1 MKYGFVYI
9 WYDRKHKRY
18 YVGCRWGNENDG
30 YICSSSWMKA
40 SYKKRPQDFKR
51 RIIARVYTNRNDLLE
66 EEYRWLSM
74 MKQEELHGPR
84 YYNIRNHRFNHW
96 STNEQKT
103 LSIKEK
109 LKAADN
115 TRGLREYAASR
126 KGKSL
131 PEETKIKISNTLKG
145 RPLGYERSAETRAK
159 ISENSKRLQA
169 ESRVGMKGKQHDA
182 RTKEKMSANNAMN
195 NPLHRAKIGEA
206 KRGTVG
212 LWLNNQKKMA
222 KPGTELYNSLL
233 AIGYKPK
240 EELI

>member
-18 YVGCRWGNENDG
+18 YVGCHWGNEHDG
-30 YICSSSWMKA
+30 YICSSRWMNL
-40 SYKKRPQDFKR
+40 SYKRRPQDFKK
-51 RIIARVYTNRNDLLE
+51 RILARVYTNRNDLHE

-74 MKQEELHGPR
+74 MKQEELHGYR
-84 YYNIRNHRFNHW
+84 YYNIRNHHFNHW

-103 LSIKEK
+103 LSIKDK

-115 TRGLREYAASR
+115 TKGLREYAASR
-126 KGKSL
+126 RGKTLS
-131 PEETKIKISNTLKG
+131 EETKVKISNKLKG
-145 RPLGYERSAETRAK
+145 RPLGYERSDETRAK

-169 ESRVGMKGKQHDA
+169 EGKVGMKGKQHSTE
-182 RTKEKMSANNAMN
+182 TKEKMSANNAMN
-195 NPLHRAKIGEA
+195 NPLHRAKISEA
-206 KRGTVG
+206 NRGKVG
-212 LWLNNQKKMA
+212 LWLNSQKKMA
-222 KPGTELYNSLL
+222 KPGTELYDSLL